1 MDRMDKLLKLSIIVF
16 VGSIGIAISLAENAK
31 SATDFIKLMHQSM
44 GNMQKNMELVPMTGD
59 PDRDFAAMMIPHH
72 QGAID
77 MAKAELLYG
86 QDRMLRRLAQQIIAD
101 QQAEIELMK
110 LWIAKHPEA
119 RSSNP
124 KR

>member
-1 MDRMDKLLKLSIIVF
+1 MDRKDKLLKLSIIVL

-31 SATDFIKLMHQSM
+31 SATDFIKLMHRSM